1 MASYLGLYIEDNI
14 IKYAKVSKVKEEFKI
29 DTFGIKFYSNIKE
42 AINQIVQ
49 ETNSLKIP
57 ISVNLVNENYQYF
70 SMFSQLSKNDLDKA
84 IKMEFESYCTEK
96 GYNPNFLET
105 RYAVSD
111 DPTTPEK
118 IKVINISENTV
129 ELDKIKGNF
138 EGLKL
143 SNIVPVSMSIPN
155 IADLNPKENSI
166 IVNLEGK
173 TTVTTMHGNCVFDIQ
188 TFDEG
193 STMILSNIIQKEN
206 SYAKA
211 YDVLRN
217 TTIYTSEE
225 TVTANF
231 DDDEQAKYLEEILPV
246 LYTVLNNVQKIV
258 ASSLEKIDKIYITG
272 TLSCINNIDLYFQE
286 YFGDSARCEILK
298 PSIITNNQKDVNIKE
313 YIEVNSAISLAIQG
327 LGQGI
332 KGISFK
338 QDLLK
343 MDLKDLFKAKP
354 TTVKRKTK
362 INKEFFKFDKKVTT
376 SETWVLRACVVM
388 IIFIFAYIVF
398 SKILLG
404 QIEEKKKETQNAIT
418 SIKNEISQVSKDTT
432 TLNNKL
438 TEYSTLI
445 KQLNEINGKIS
456 DVTANK
462 YLIPNLLEQIA
473 RSIDE
478 SVQITSI
485 SNPYDKH
492 IVIQAQSSQYQ
503 GLGYFKT
510 KLQINNIL
518 TNVVAGGSMKQGN
531 LITVTIEGDLP

>member
-57 ISVNLVNENYQYF
+57 ISVNLVNENYHYF

-193 STMILSNIIQKEN
+193 SSMILSNIIQKEN

-313 YIEVNSAISLAIQG
+313 YIEVNSA
-327 LGQGI
+327 
-332 KGISFK
+332 
-338 QDLLK
+338 
-343 MDLKDLFKAKP
+343 
-354 TTVKRKTK
+354 
-362 INKEFFKFDKKVTT
+362 
-376 SETWVLRACVVM
+376 
-388 IIFIFAYIVF
+388 
-398 SKILLG
+398 
-404 QIEEKKKETQNAIT
+404 
-418 SIKNEISQVSKDTT
+418 
-432 TLNNKL
+432 NNKL